1 MEQRRRAGFK
11 VAFVV
16 VCICLFDRRRCICKY
31 AFLCICN
38 QRSQGGWLVLRWRPL
53 KQCLILFVVLLITGI
68 ACTYIL
74 AIFSLYCFFLGGG
87 GSRKGTR
94 GTASTCSR
102 QRAQQTRWR
111 WRFSENIIGT
121 NIFRNV
127 FLHQNFLKKKFGFNI
142 YWIYIWQQNFL
153 KIYLASTFSENIF
166 GINIFWKYI

>member
-68 ACTYIL
+68 ACTYIF
-74 AIFSLYCFFLGGG
+74 AIFSLYCSCSRWRSAEEGNPWDGFFLFLAE
-87 GSRKGTR
+87 SSVDKV
-94 GTASTCSR
+94 A
-102 QRAQQTRWR
+102 
-111 WRFSENIIGT
+111 RFSET
-121 NIFRNV
+121 NTWRQHFQKR
-127 FLHQNFLKKKFGFNI
+127 FF
-142 YWIYIWQQNFL
+142 
-153 KIYLASTFSENIF
+153 ASTFSEKTIGFNIS
-166 GINIFWKYI
+166 